1 MGGGGFGVQTGHL
14 TRNDREPYPETT
26 ERENPQQNQVAYDH
40 LLGPAPRAADVDD
53 CLERANAQYMNKG
66 SQFMRDGRGYSCQY
80 AQIYFQRLM
89 MQKRVLRERAAVRWP
104 GVPGPPPHLPPDAA
118 VARSFPGR
126 AARTGSGLPWNPLP
140 IRTERKPRPSPQPS
154 RIPSDFLP
162 WGMLGSPPLWMRSS
176 PLSHSFGSP
185 KQLHFSPS

>member
-104 GVPGPPPHLPPDAA
+104 GVPVVNILELKGGEDCCVIGTIFKDMKLKPSIMNEYSSDPVTAPAVCTPPP
-118 VARSFPGR
+118 
-126 AARTGSGLPWNPLP
+126 
-140 IRTERKPRPSPQPS
+140 
-154 RIPSDFLP
+154 
-162 WGMLGSPPLWMRSS
+162 
-176 PLSHSFGSP
+176 
-185 KQLHFSPS
+185 LHPVKRESPSAGKRKREG